1 MKESDWKVFR
11 ELKDTLLESF
21 CQLTLASAEQI
32 IRERKDSAH
41 ARYLAL
47 FSLIEKN
54 DKALGLAFDGISRS
68 NAVSRLAF
76 MRSGGLFTDEEF
88 ARFSSEVQEQI
99 DRIARSVEDE

>member
-11 ELKDTLLESF
+11 GLKDTLLERF

-32 IRERKDSAH
+32 IHDRGKSAH

-54 DKALGLAFDGISRS
+54 DKALSLAFDGVSRS
-68 NAVSRLAF
+68 NALGRLAF
-76 MRSGGLFTDEEF
+76 MRAGGLFTDEEF
-88 ARFSSEVQEQI
+88 SRFSSETQEQI
-99 DRIARSVEDE
+99 DRIAKSVEDE